1 MSSHKF
7 QLELSS
13 RARADIQN
21 VLAYTVETWGERQ
34 AYEYGAVLD
43 NALATIEQTPKIGH
57 AKPDLQA
64 GILCYRAGQHL
75 IFYRIDGSTVYVLRV
90 LHSRMDYAHHLNETT
105 H

>member
-7 QLELSS
+7 RLELASH
-13 RARADIQN
+13 ARTDIRN
-21 VLAYTVETWGERQ
+21 ILSYTVETWGERQ
-34 AYEYGAVLD
+34 AYEYGVVLD

-57 AKPDLQA
+57 TKPDLEDE
-64 GILCYRAGQHL
+64 ILCYRAGQHL

-90 LHSRMDYAHHLNETT
+90 LHSRMDYAHHLDETT